1 MTDTTEVRAYPPEDS
16 GQRPRRDAEAIA
28 TKERTRLRM
37 ILGRFFRHKLAVFSL
52 TMLLLIVGFAFLG
65 PIFWHYDH
73 TVSRDIPSIQPPSWD
88 HPFGTT
94 RAGHDV
100 MGQVMRGTQQTLK
113 VGFFVAFMAIGIGS
127 IWGAVAGFYRGAID
141 NIMMRLVD
149 IVIIVPALVVVLVLS
164 GVFEST
170 TWFTVALIIGAF
182 GWTTTSR
189 VVRGLVLSLR
199 EQEFIEASR
208 AMGATDRR
216 IIFKHLL
223 PNAFGV
229 IIVDATLIIAGAILV
244 EAALSFLGFGI
255 TIPDTSLGLQIQNA
269 QNSVFTEPWLF
280 YFPGLLI
287 IAIVLFVNFIGD
299 GLRDAVDP
307 KQQMVRR

>member
-1 MTDTTEVRAYPPEDS
+1 MTEMDTRPTEFGAHPALP
-16 GQRPRRDAEAIA
+16 GDAEAIT
-28 TKERTRLRM
+28 TKERTRLNM
-37 ILGRFFRHKLAVFSL
+37 IIRRFFRHRLAVMSL
-52 TMLLLIVGFAFLG
+52 FALLLIAGFAFLG
-65 PIFWHYDH
+65 PLFWTWGHQ
-73 TVSRDIPSIQPPSWD
+73 VSREIPSLASPSWD

-113 VGFFVAFMAIGIGS
+113 VGLFVAFMSIGIGAS
-127 IWGAVAGFYRGAID
+127 WGAIAGFYRGKVD
-141 NIMMRLVD
+141 TVMMRIVD
-149 IVIIVPALVVVLVLS
+149 VIIIIPLLVLVLVLAGMS
-164 GVFEST
+164 QGT
-170 TWFTVALIIGAF
+170 TWLTVALIIGAF
-182 GWTTTSR
+182 GWTTTAR
-189 VVRGLVLSLR
+189 VVRGLTLSLR

-223 PNAFGV
+223 PTAFGV

-269 QNSVFTEPWLF
+269 QEFVFTHPWVF
-280 YFPGLLI
+280 YFPGLFV
-287 IAIVLFVNFIGD
+287 IAIVLFINFIGD
-299 GLRDAVDP
+299 GLRDALDP